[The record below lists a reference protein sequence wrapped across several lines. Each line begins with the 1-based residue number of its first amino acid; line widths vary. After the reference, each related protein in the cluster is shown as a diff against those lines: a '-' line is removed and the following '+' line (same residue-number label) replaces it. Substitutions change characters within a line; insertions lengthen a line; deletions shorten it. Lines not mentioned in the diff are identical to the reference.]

1 MSFFDS
7 KEEVLKIELT
17 PYGKKKLANGTFK
30 PKYYSFHDD
39 DILYDAEYGG
49 ILSESNVSSSNRI
62 LESTPYLKPMGRTQ
76 PIEITKNLKVDNND
90 YKILNDQQKL
100 TYLGNSSLNSDY
112 LPSWLLSLD
121 NGKISSYIS
130 GSGQT
135 IPQVNLEPIFH
146 KITIIPPEKAKEA
159 EDIFYE
165 DGSAIRIDKTYR
177 IVSIEEKNVDTLEDH
192 FDMEIF
198 EVQNDS
204 LKPIMFT
211 KQQEN
216 IINGIF
222 KDNSELPQQSTDVEN
237 LNTVE
242 NFFDVF
248 IDDEISIEEVV
259 NEEVVSAEA
268 QKLNKP
274 PYGEDC

>member
-7 KEEVLKIELT
+7 KQEVLKIELT
-17 PYGKKKLANGTFK
+17 PYGKKKLAQGTFK

-39 DILYDAEYGG
+39 DILYDAEYAGVTNETN
-49 ILSESNVSSSNRI
+49 ISSSTRI
-62 LESTPYLKPMGRTQ
+62 LENTPYLKPLARTQ
-76 PIEITKNLKVDNND
+76 PVEITKNIKVDNHD
-90 YKILNDQQKL
+90 YKIVDDREKL
-100 TYLGNSSLNSDY
+100 TYLGNSAINSDY
-112 LPSWLLSLD
+112 LPAWSLSIN
-121 NGKISSYIS
+121 NGTISSYVS

-135 IPQVNLEPIFH
+135 IPQLNLNPIFH
-146 KITIIPPEKAKEA
+146 KIAIIPPEKEKEGN
-159 EDIFYE
+159 DIFYE
-165 DGSAIRIDKTYR
+165 DGSALRVSETYR
-177 IVSIEEKNVDTLEDH
+177 VITIEEKNVDILEDH

-198 EVQNDS
+198 EIQGNN

-211 KQQEN
+211 KEQQN

-222 KDNSELPQQSTDVEN
+222 KDSSELPEQSTDMQELDTAEYLFNILV
-237 LNTVE
+237 
-242 NFFDVF
+242 
-248 IDDEISIEEVV
+248 DDEINIEEVV

>member
-49 ILSESNVSSSNRI
+49 VLSESNVSSSNRI

-112 LPSWLLSLD
+112 LPSWSLRVD
-121 NGKISSYIS
+121 NGTISSYVS

-135 IPQVNLEPIFH
+135 IPQLNLNPIFH
-146 KITIIPPEKAKEA
+146 KITVIPPEKDKQA

-222 KDNSELPQQSTDVEN
+222 KDNSELPQQSTDMEN